1 MSRRSWVYI
10 NGVAYE
16 KGVDIIPDVGGQA
29 APYFIPDTDSFVS
42 PIDGTVVSGRK
53 GLREH
58 CKKHDVVPTQELAGL
73 PATRPAYQP
82 SKQEVRERQEMIYAQ
97 VDKAIQQGKLR
108 R

>member
-16 KGVDIIPDVGGQA
+16 KGVDIIPDVGGQP
-29 APYFIPDTDSFVS
+29 APNFIPDIDSFVS
-42 PIDGTVVSGRK
+42 PIDGTVIGSRSQ
-53 GLREH
+53 LREH
-58 CKKHDVVPTQELAGL
+58 CKRHDVVPTQELAGL
-73 PATRPAYQP
+73 PTQLSAVQP
-82 SKQEVRERQEMIYAQ
+82 SKREIRERQEMIYAQ